1 MQTFFEAGRGH
12 PTPWLGAGHLHVSHA
27 TAVACRMGMARRPLE
42 LAIAFVAMGALGCS
56 KSKLEATVKGYKP
69 GSSSIVLVH
78 VKGDKGA
85 TVDCTP
91 AGLDCARTDLGAA
104 GEADVEIDLLLAGDK
119 PKVVVLHSQIGRRQ
133 ATATVDFAG
142 SRLGVRFDFAGG
154 SIRCIS
160 PTCSGMVSLAPTAS
174 LSFTAAPG
182 TTVDIG
188 NEHFK
193 TDAAGELHTPL
204 ALTTTPPLKD
214 LQASRLCNHTAS
226 PVGKT
231 KLTLTFADGS
241 KGTGD
246 LALTTEMVTS
256 GLAPT
261 LWAIKKGPVLF
272 PWERAGATPRA
283 KRAAFALDLNGCTA
297 FGGPADATLADV
309 VVLVVT
315 APKGQRADTCTY
327 AITDSSGASRGTST
341 GRITLFD
348 ETAIAYDRVSGKKLA
363 ERVFQAPKVCD
374 PNIKLT
380 SASTP
385 IADQSMSPL
394 AATVVAWAATVR

>member
-1 MQTFFEAGRGH
+1 M
-12 PTPWLGAGHLHVSHA
+12 SHA
-27 TAVACRMGMARRPLE
+27 TAVACRMGMARRPVE

-91 AGLDCARTDLGAA
+91 AGLDYARTDLGAA

-154 SIRCIS
+154 SITCIS

-214 LQASRLCNHTAS
+214 LQASKLCNHTAS

-241 KGTGD
+241 KGTSN

-256 GLAPT
+256 GLGPT

-272 PWERAGATPRA
+272 PWEKAGATPRA

-297 FGGPADATLADV
+297 FGGPPRRDAGGRRRSRRD
-309 VVLVVT
+309 
-315 APKGQRADTCTY
+315 RAEGP
-327 AITDSSGASRGTST
+327 AIRHVHLRDHGFVRRESRHLDWPDHALRRDGNRVRPREWQEARRARVPGAEG
-341 GRITLFD
+341 
-348 ETAIAYDRVSGKKLA
+348 V
-363 ERVFQAPKVCD
+363 
-374 PNIKLT
+374 
-380 SASTP
+380 
-385 IADQSMSPL
+385 
-394 AATVVAWAATVR
+394 